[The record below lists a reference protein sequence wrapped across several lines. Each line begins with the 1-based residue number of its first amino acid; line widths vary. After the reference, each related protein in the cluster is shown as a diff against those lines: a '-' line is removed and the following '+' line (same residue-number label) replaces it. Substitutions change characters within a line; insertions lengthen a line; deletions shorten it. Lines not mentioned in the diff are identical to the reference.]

1 LERARQKDGHMTAS
15 QEKQSESKQKSVPTP
30 STEKKTDKHGPAKA
44 APATRQSGVT
54 KPQGHDIENPS

>member
-1 LERARQKDGHMTAS
+1 MTAS
-15 QEKQSESKQKSVPTP
+15 QEKQPESKQKSVPTP

-44 APATRQSGVT
+44 APARRESGVT